1 MSILNKYY
9 CDHDYISIFIL
20 AYSCLIKN
28 IAELPQ
34 MLFLSLQEIT
44 FAIFGGFLCVRSQN
58 KGFERCPIHLD
69 YYQMADKCIS
79 HGFTWFHMVSIS
91 KPIQSYLSTFLLYV
105 LALSMDWL
113 PLKTL
118 ILTPNM

>member
-79 HGFTWFHMVSIS
+79 HGFTWFQSQSPS
-91 KPIQSYLSTFLLYV
+91 KANFQLFYSMCLLR
-105 LALSMDWL
+105 ALSMDWL